1 MSEVQYIQY
10 GALGLC
16 FFILYWIGQK
26 MDKISEALNKLSV
39 AIATCPLKKEGKPA

>member
-1 MSEVQYIQY
+1 MSEAQYIQY

-26 MDKISEALNKLSV
+26 MDKVSEALNKLSI
-39 AIATCPLKKEGKPA
+39 AIATCPLKQKDEPA